1 MIVTFE
7 VILSVRMVINK
18 QQLSEIIWDRI
29 CDIMSAIVSNI
40 EYYEATNINKD
51 RLHHLQINFHEN
63 IDCIEKLL
71 QQDRSQILGNVERI
85 YDLIERV
92 ADRRPE
98 SSVLALIE
106 YRSRRVTAT
115 RPEWLQVLAQFVRR
129 YYRMANVNVRI
140 KTIEALV
147 RIMDQ
152 NRACYEEEILSRV
165 VLVLLSNI
173 HLEPSVHV
181 RVAVARALAN
191 FATHCD
197 TKRCMDLL
205 DILETLINRPFEH
218 SRHGSLGS
226 GAGEASLADVSVG
239 GWVSNESEIADIIAA
254 VDGLVKV
261 FAIKLHRMPAAH
273 ALKIFNILMD
283 HLELHYDRPK
293 IFEQT
298 SVVRFKV
305 SRDSRVTLGVRGI
318 NRIAPKKCF

>member
-1 MIVTFE
+1 VIVTFE

-18 QQLSEIIWDRI
+18 RQLSEIIWDRI
-29 CDIMSAIVSNI
+29 CDIMSSIVSNI

-98 SSVLALIE
+98 ASVLALIE

-129 YYRMANVNVRI
+129 YYRMSNVSVRI

-165 VLVLLSNI
+165 VLVHLSHI
-173 HLEPSVHV
+173 HQEPSVQV
-181 RVAVARALAN
+181 RVAVARALSN

-205 DILETLINRPFEH
+205 DILEALINRPFEH
-218 SRHGSLGS
+218 TRHGSS
-226 GAGEASLADVSVG
+226 AGDASLTDVSVG
-239 GWVSNESEIADIIAA
+239 MVNNESEIADIIAA

-261 FAIKLHRMPAAH
+261 FAIKLHRLPAVH

-283 HLELHYDRPK
+283 HLELHYERPK
-293 IFEQT
+293 IFEHT
-298 SVVRFKV
+298 SVVRHKV
-305 SRDSRVTLGVRGI
+305 SENYKQFL
-318 NRIAPKKCF
+318 F